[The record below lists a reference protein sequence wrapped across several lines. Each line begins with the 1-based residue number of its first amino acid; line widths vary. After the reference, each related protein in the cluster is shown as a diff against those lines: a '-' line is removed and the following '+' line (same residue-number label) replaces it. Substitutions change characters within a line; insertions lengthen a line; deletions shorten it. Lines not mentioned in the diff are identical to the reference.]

1 VSDPNLATSPPVVII
16 TPAAEAEGM
25 VVSGGELSMGEQ
37 LTFDDEDGPL
47 PEASGEYLDGPQEEG
62 ERGHGD

>member
-1 VSDPNLATSPPVVII
+1 
-16 TPAAEAEGM
+16 M